1 MKKITHHTLLG
12 SASALAL
19 LSAFNVSGALAQSVT
34 IDGALVAGSPNVA
47 NQVTVGD
54 QQTLAITTGAS
65 INTAADAV
73 VDAAAGNMIT
83 VDNQGAITSTGNSAI
98 SAFGSTLTLTNSG
111 TITGDSFSINVS
123 TLANSTNSGAI
134 TSTIFS
140 AITSSDITSLNNS
153 GNITGNTN
161 GIFAGGTLTN
171 LINSGMIV
179 GNNSDGINANATTSI
194 TNSGTIMGG
203 IDGVDASSVTTF
215 TNSGT
220 ITGQTGGGVLISQIT
235 TFTNSGAINAQSD
248 GGIVASNITTFT
260 NSGTINSQGNDGVF
274 AFTISDLT
282 NSGTISAS
290 SNAIDSTTIMNLTN
304 SGNITSNDNTI
315 NALNITGT
323 LTNTATG
330 IISATGGP
338 ASAIRLGA
346 NLNNLNNAGM
356 IISQD
361 NNAIDTATI
370 TNLTNSGTI
379 MGDDDGVE
387 TNNITGTFNNSGTII
402 GITQN
407 GISTG
412 DLNMLINSGTIMG
425 GSGPNDN
432 GINTNFGTIMNSGT
446 ISGDTGIEVDRSS
459 AGMAIIT
466 NSGTITGSGGTAI
479 DLQQNATD
487 TITLA
492 GNSVIDGIIDI
503 QDMSIG
509 GNQDTL
515 ILDNSLMTD
524 SAITFDSAATVT
536 NLAIT
541 ENRHNVIRQGNQV
554 IFANTNGDGGAAGST
569 SLFLA
574 DISSVLLNSLD
585 NNAGNGSHETVS
597 THGSINNS
605 GDGQDLRQVWL
616 SGFGGIS
623 EFDGD
628 NNLTALDHSYGGG
641 MAGVET
647 VGADGTTTGFLA
659 GGFSSN
665 IDHAG
670 ANTSSLET
678 DGGFVGLYRNAN
690 EGDSFTNLA
699 LIVGFAN
706 FENNRQV
713 GVNTAV
719 GEFDGWFVTPSIT
732 FGKPVET
739 GLGDNPLTAS
749 LRLNYTGLFADG
761 YTETGVGVPLTVG
774 SRDVHQF
781 GARAQLA
788 LPTIKLNEDGSHT
801 HIEWRT
807 GAEGQF
813 NIGDNELSGTLAG
826 TAINLSADTGD
837 NVSGFFGGTFTHTS
851 ADGMSLLSASAEVQS
866 NFNDTYEL
874 TGQIR
879 LTRRF

>member
-1 MKKITHHTLLG
+1 MKKFARHTLLG

-19 LSAFNVSGALAQSVT
+19 VSFLNSSEVFAQT
-34 IDGALVAGSPNVA
+34 ITVSNGT
-47 NQVTVGD
+47 TVG
-54 QQTLAITTGAS
+54 QQTLNDGETL
-65 INTAADAV
+65 V
-73 VDAAAGNMIT
+73 VENGGTVTDAAAAVTTAVGSTIT
-83 VDNQGAITSTGNSAI
+83 VSNDGMITSTGDDGVSA
-98 SAFGSTLTLTNSG
+98 TD
-111 TITGDSFSINVS
+111 IT
-123 TLANSTNSGAI
+123 TLANS
-134 TSTIFS
+134 
-140 AITSSDITSLNNS
+140 
-153 GNITGNTN
+153 
-161 GIFAGGTLTN
+161 
-171 LINSGMIV
+171 GMIM
-179 GNNSDGINANATTSI
+179 GNV
-194 TNSGTIMGG
+194 
-203 IDGVDASSVTTF
+203 DGVDASSVTTF

-304 SGNITSNDNTI
+304 SGNITSNANTI

-330 IISATGGP
+330 IISATGGS
-338 ASAIRLGA
+338 ASAIQLGA

-356 IISQD
+356 IISQG
-361 NNAIDTATI
+361 NNAIDTASI

-387 TNNITGTFNNSGTII
+387 TNDITGTFNNSGTII

-432 GINTNFGTIMNSGT
+432 GINTNFGTIVNSGT

-459 AGMAIIT
+459 AGIANIT
-466 NSGTITGSGGTAI
+466 NSGTITGSGGMAI
-479 DLQQNATD
+479 DLQQSGTD

-492 GNSVIDGIIDI
+492 GNSVIDGTIDI
-503 QDMSIG
+503 QDMSAG

-524 SAITFDSAATVT
+524 AAITFDSAATVT

-574 DISSVLLNSLD
+574 DISSALLNSLD
-585 NNAGNGSHETVS
+585 NNAGNGINAGTS
-597 THGSINNS
+597 THGGDDAS

-628 NNLTALDHSYGGG
+628 SNLTALDHAFGGG
-641 MAGVET
+641 IAGVET
-647 VGADGTTTGFLA
+647 QGSDGTTVGFLA
-659 GGFSSN
+659 GGFTSN
-665 IDHAG
+665 IDHSSV
-670 ANTSSLET
+670 NTSSLET
-678 DGGFVGLYRNAN
+678 DGGFVGLYRNSN
-690 EGDSFTNLA
+690 EGDRFTNLA
-699 LIVGFAN
+699 LIVGFAD

-713 GVNTAV
+713 GINTAV
-719 GEFDGWFVTPSIT
+719 GEFNGWFVTPSIT
-732 FGKPVET
+732 FGKSVET
-739 GLGDNPLTAS
+739 GFSENPLTAS

-761 YTETGVGVPLTVG
+761 YTETGVAAPLTVAN
-774 SRDVHQF
+774 RDVHQF
-781 GARAQLA
+781 GARAQLEM
-788 LPTIKLNEDGSHT
+788 PTIRLHEDGSHT

-807 GAEGQF
+807 GAEGLF
-813 NIGDNELSGTLAG
+813 NIGDNELSGSLAG
-826 TAINLSADTGD
+826 TAINLSADTGND
-837 NVSGFFGGTFTHTS
+837 VSGFFGGTFTKTS
-851 ADGMSLLSASAEVQS
+851 ADGLSQFSASGEVQS
-866 NFNDTYEL
+866 DFNGSFEL

-879 LTRRF
+879 LTKRF